1 MFPKSFSNFTFYQ
14 KKKDIL
20 IYKAADSNHQ
30 YILKC
35 SENTTP
41 ALKQERSQN
50 GRMSGHILS
59 FYRMD
64 DKVKALILH
73 EDCHIIRKQK
83 EEEVCE
89 GDIFANAGT
98 NIEILQIKR

>member
-1 MFPKSFSNFTFYQ
+1 
-14 KKKDIL
+14 
-20 IYKAADSNHQ
+20 
-30 YILKC
+30 
-35 SENTTP
+35 
-41 ALKQERSQN
+41 
-50 GRMSGHILS
+50 MSGHILS

-89 GDIFANAGT
+89 GDIFAYAGT